1 LHNHFGSPNQ
11 TWIGLGF
18 NIYWIQSKSKTIQF
32 KPMQHDMIS
41 RSKLGLDQA
50 FPIHAFV
57 SYPMLRINF
66 KQFMRYHSIYGFLMC
81 GFKVF

>member
-1 LHNHFGSPNQ
+1 
-11 TWIGLGF
+11 
-18 NIYWIQSKSKTIQF
+18 
-32 KPMQHDMIS
+32 MQHDMIS

-57 SYPMLRINF
+57 SYSMLRINF